1 MASQKACLVTGG
13 AGFIGRHL
21 VEQLLADGCRVRVLD
36 IAPGSY
42 FANEVEILQGSIID
56 EDCVRRALVGI
67 DILYHVAGD
76 PNLWAPN
83 RSHFAEINFH
93 GTETVLQAAAR
104 FNLEKII
111 FTSTESI
118 LIGRK
123 PDPGLVIDETIERVP
138 GDMPG
143 PYCRSKFFAEQ
154 AAREAAH
161 DGQPVVIVNPTLP
174 IGPGDHKITPPTR
187 MLLGFLNGRHPA
199 YLECL
204 LNINDVRDIARGH
217 ILAAEKG
224 RVGERYILG
233 NENIRLS
240 AVLKLLEEITG
251 LEMPKRR
258 IPYWLALG
266 VAFLDENISNW
277 VTRRAPSAPVTGVR
291 LASTEAAL
299 DSSKAIK
306 ELGIPQ
312 RPVIESLRDEVIW
325 LLDAGYAR
333 RVMPKLS
340 M

>member
-1 MASQKACLVTGG
+1 
-13 AGFIGRHL
+13 
-21 VEQLLADGCRVRVLD
+21 
-36 IAPGSY
+36 
-42 FANEVEILQGSIID
+42 
-56 EDCVRRALVGI
+56 
-67 DILYHVAGD
+67 
-76 PNLWAPN
+76 
-83 RSHFAEINFH
+83 
-93 GTETVLQAAAR
+93 
-104 FNLEKII
+104 
-111 FTSTESI
+111 
-118 LIGRK
+118 
-123 PDPGLVIDETIERVP
+123 
-138 GDMPG
+138 
-143 PYCRSKFFAEQ
+143 
-154 AAREAAH
+154 
-161 DGQPVVIVNPTLP
+161 
-174 IGPGDHKITPPTR
+174 

-240 AVLKLLEEITG
+240 AVLELLEEITG

-258 IPYWLALG
+258 VPYWLALG
-266 VAFLDENISNW
+266 VAFLDENISSW

-325 LLDAGYAR
+325 LLDAGYAH